1 MRMNREVIIKT
12 GDPNH
17 PEAMALLNASHALM
31 TALFA
36 PEENHFLS
44 IDALTKPDILFFV
57 AELDGSIAGCAALAL
72 KDDYG
77 EVKSMFVDPAKRGAR
92 IGAKLLDRLES
103 EARSRNLPLLR
114 LETGD
119 SLTAARKLYTAHG
132 FAIIGPFGDYEPAKT
147 SIFMEKPL

>member
-1 MRMNREVIIKT
+1 MNREVIIKP
-12 GDPNH
+12 GEPNH
-17 PEAMALLNASHALM
+17 PETLALLKASHTLM

-44 IDALTKPDILFFV
+44 IDALSKPDVLFFA

-72 KDDYG
+72 KDGYG

-103 EARSRNLPLLR
+103 EARNRNLPLLR
-114 LETGD
+114 LETGN

-132 FAIIGPFGDYEPAKT
+132 FGMIGPFGDYEPAKT
-147 SIFMEKPL
+147 SVFMEKTL